1 MSVKSSPMRG
11 ADELVRD
18 AERRLADAHRH
29 LTRLEGELDR
39 LELELSSLE
48 RDVERIDP
56 TVGPSPVPSFLL
68 GLSPPLTVLAAA
80 LLFTGGVWPLGLLAS
95 VLAFV
100 QVLVLPRFN
109 RGRR

>member
-1 MSVKSSPMRG
+1 MKG

-29 LTRLEGELDR
+29 LTHLEAELDR
-39 LELELSSLE
+39 LEQELATLE

-56 TVGPSPVPSFLL
+56 TVRPSPGPSLLL